1 MGRSGLAARIRKR
14 ADGLHCLSASCVCMC
29 VVQCVCHVLI
39 IRFYAPLYGSASLGV
54 SLLALCRCPWSATCC
69 LWKVCVCGRSRSGKG
84 LRGRREDRG
93 RFRPTVRTRAMG
105 AGASTAGKGK
115 KSVPSGAKALS
126 TAAGS
131 ASEAKALFEKL
142 DSNKDGRLSQADLR
156 EAVKKHGKDIKS
168 DWSDELIG
176 ELFGFF
182 DLDGD
187 GLLDLEEFT
196 SVLAE
201 VKARG
206 GRLDANDLKAQV
218 ARRVEEAERRAGI
231 EKVWNR
237 LVKEGNVWDKGCSG
251 KLIRELNEENLWDDF
266 GAKVTTWHAELCADE
281 SKKATAN
288 LEQFVAAY
296 PRLLA
301 ETAEIRATW
310 AREAEER
317 TQAAAQAK
325 AEEFLASK
333 PEWEVPLKRLNEAT
347 AAAWAVGKTPLLVDM
362 TTLKGDDRTAVFS
375 PLETFFSYSGDVL
388 IELKK
393 AIVELSVKKEKS
405 LEQVRAEARACE

>member
-1 MGRSGLAARIRKR
+1 
-14 ADGLHCLSASCVCMC
+14 
-29 VVQCVCHVLI
+29 
-39 IRFYAPLYGSASLGV
+39 
-54 SLLALCRCPWSATCC
+54 
-69 LWKVCVCGRSRSGKG
+69 
-84 LRGRREDRG
+84 
-93 RFRPTVRTRAMG
+93 MG

-115 KSVPSGAKALS
+115 KSGTSGAKTLS
-126 TAAGS
+126 KAAES
-131 ASEAKALFEKL
+131 ASEAKALFDKL
-142 DSNKDGRLSQADLR
+142 DSNKDGRLSQADLK

-176 ELFGFF
+176 ELFAFF
-182 DLDGD
+182 DHDGD
-187 GLLDLEEFT
+187 DLLDLDDFT

-231 EKVWNR
+231 EKVWSR
-237 LVKEGNVWDKGCSG
+237 LVKEGNVWDKGCTG
-251 KLIRELNEENLWDDF
+251 KLIRELNEENLWADF
-266 GAKVTTWHAELCADE
+266 GDKVTTWHAELCADE
-281 SKKATAN
+281 SRKATAS

-301 ETAEIRATW
+301 EVAEIQATW
-310 AREAEER
+310 TREAEAR

-333 PEWEVPLKRLNEAT
+333 PEWEVTMKRLNEAT

-362 TTLKGDDRTAVFS
+362 TTLAGDDRNAVFS

-393 AIVELSVKKEKS
+393 AIVEMGVKKEKTR
-405 LEQVRAEARACE
+405 EQARAGACAEARACE